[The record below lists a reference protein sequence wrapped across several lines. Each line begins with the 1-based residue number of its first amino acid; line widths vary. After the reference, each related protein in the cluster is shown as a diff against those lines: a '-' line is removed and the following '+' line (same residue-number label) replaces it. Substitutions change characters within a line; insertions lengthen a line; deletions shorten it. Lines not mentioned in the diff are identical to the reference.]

1 MLLVFETKKKA
12 TNKHFVAKG
21 KASTESAGIIGA
33 IAEQAAK
40 LEPQKSAP
48 VITLENDNN
57 MCIIQRN
64 GTITGAVFKNI
75 S

>member
-1 MLLVFETKKKA
+1 MGT
-12 TNKHFVAKG
+12 KG
-21 KASTESAGIIGA
+21 KATTESAGIIGA

-40 LEPQKSAP
+40 LEPQKGAP
-48 VITLENDNN
+48 VITLENDNH

-64 GTITGAVFKNI
+64 GTITGAIFKNV